1 MIKKKM
7 KFPLRYGRKFYGHL
21 KKDLMLFYNR
31 KKYLYIFL
39 FFPVVIAG
47 LFLFLLSPTT
57 ASMGVGVCDF
67 DQTPETQE
75 MLTDLDDFDIV
86 RLEAENCTENL
97 KSKIME
103 GEFELGLKIPEGFT
117 QNIENLE
124 QASLITYH
132 DNTDIALSR
141 MVSWKVDSS
150 LNPYRRGIIDGL
162 NEELKQRLSVAR
174 RSIDTAEQ
182 LTGGS
187 GPLHEKIVEIDRDL
201 ERIEELD
208 TDFIVN
214 PIKTDSRGLHY
225 ELSMEHISIAF
236 LYPIITL
243 FLILMLAS
251 ISIIY
256 DDKTGFITRV
266 KTSTTVLTYIFSKIL
281 FFFIL
286 SAVIFVIFFG
296 IFLLAG
302 ASLSFNL
309 TEVVKLIF
317 LVSITNSL
325 IGMLIG
331 DVAENEGIAILMSL
345 FISFPL
351 MLLSGLFFPL
361 QNMPYIVQRVVE
373 ILPLHLQIEAT
384 KSVILFNQPLGMTL
398 LYLNIP
404 LLLFTV
410 YFIRRNI

>member
-1 MIKKKM
+1 MLKKKI

-39 FFPVVIAG
+39 IFPILIAG

-57 ASMGVGVCDF
+57 ASMRVGVCDL
-67 DQTPETQE
+67 DQTPETQD

-86 RLEAENCTENL
+86 LLENENCTENL
-97 KSKIME
+97 KNSIME
-103 GEFELGLKIPEGFT
+103 GKFELGLKIPNGFT
-117 QNIENLE
+117 ENIENLE

-141 MVSWKVDSS
+141 MVSWKMDSS
-150 LNPYRRGIIDGL
+150 LNPYRRSIIDGL
-162 NEELKQRLSVAR
+162 NEELKQRISVAR
-174 RSIDTAEQ
+174 QSIDTAEQ

-187 GPLHEKIVEIDRDL
+187 GPLHEKIIEIDRDL

-214 PIKTDSRGLHY
+214 PIKTDSRGLHH
-225 ELSMEHISIAF
+225 ELSMKYISIAF

-286 SAVIFVIFFG
+286 SAIVFALFFG

-302 ASLSFNL
+302 ASLTFNL
-309 TEVVKLIF
+309 MEVVKLIF
-317 LVSITNSL
+317 FVSITNSL

-331 DVAENEGIAILMSL
+331 NVAENEGIAILMSL

-373 ILPLHLQIEAT
+373 VLPLHLQIEAT
-384 KSVILFNQPLGMTL
+384 KSVILFNQHLGMTL
-398 LYLNIP
+398 LYLNVP